1 VTNKKAN
8 PVDELAVARL
18 AKAFPACDPGVIPF
32 GSRVMIQIKSVKNK
46 SAGGIILPSETQD
59 TEQHNTQT
67 GKVAALGPLAFH
79 NRNTMQPWPEGAWC
93 QVGEFVRVPR
103 FGGDRWQVK
112 LDNEDKDT
120 VEFVI
125 FNDLDVVGKVTGDPL
140 SVRAFL

>member
-1 VTNKKAN
+1 MTKKTAA
-8 PVDELAVARL
+8 PVDELAKARL
-18 AKAFPACDPGVIPF
+18 ARAFPECDPGVIPF
-32 GSRVMIQIKSVKNK
+32 GSRVMVQIRSVKNK
-46 SAGGIILPSETQD
+46 SAGGIILPSDTQE

-67 GKVAALGPLAFH
+67 AKVAALGPLAFH
-79 NRNTMQPWPEGAWC
+79 NRNTLELWPEGAWC
-93 QVGEFVRVPR
+93 QVGEYVRVPR